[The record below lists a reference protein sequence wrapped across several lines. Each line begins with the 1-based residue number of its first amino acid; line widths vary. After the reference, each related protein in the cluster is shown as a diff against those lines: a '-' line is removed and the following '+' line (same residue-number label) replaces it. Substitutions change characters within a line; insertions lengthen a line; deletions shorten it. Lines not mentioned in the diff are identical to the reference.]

1 LVVISG
7 ALNTNLKNYNLA
19 DMSTYNNSTVENL
32 VKIEESLQNFV
43 IKQTE
48 LKKEIK
54 NFSKLNLYKFS
65 KLADISRSSIFNSPQ
80 VLQIYSESRIQ
91 EINKSSKLILTSKT
105 TSDSEFSKTQVNNI
119 KSQLVSSYEYIKI
132 IDELKDEIES
142 LNKINVK
149 LQNKLIKLSTLNN
162 IQNPSPENIIQ
173 FNATTSN
180 VD

>member
-1 LVVISG
+1 MVVIRG

-54 NFSKLNLYKFS
+54 NFS